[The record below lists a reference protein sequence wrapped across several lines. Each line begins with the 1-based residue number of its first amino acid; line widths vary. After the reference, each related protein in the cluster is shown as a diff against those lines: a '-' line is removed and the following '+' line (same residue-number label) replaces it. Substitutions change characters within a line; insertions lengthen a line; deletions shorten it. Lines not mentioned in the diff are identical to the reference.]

1 MKLEAIS
8 TTYRFTCEVGMKLN
22 AEIAKGVLIGL
33 NPSFGHG
40 YRSVEFTV
48 VDDNDTRKAQN
59 LRNALWYAQKEI

>member
-1 MKLEAIS
+1 MKLQAIS
-8 TTYRFTCEVGMKLN
+8 TTYRFTCEAGKKLN

-48 VDDNDTRKAQN
+48 SDDTRKAQN